1 MSPWLDGVLRV
12 LAALALMLTN
22 GVILILMLRKV
33 LARFH
38 VRIGPNRVGPKGLL
52 QTVADVGK
60 LLTKEDF
67 APRAVDRWLFTIAP
81 IAVFV
86 PALAA
91 YAAIPFSETWII
103 ADLETGVLYTF
114 AALSLIPIGILM
126 AGWASSNKWSLLG
139 GMRAAAQQIA
149 YEVPLLLSAIPVIM
163 LAGTMNMEVVTEA
176 QQGAWA
182 IIPRWYIF
190 HPIGFGAFILFLV
203 AALAELNQTPFDM
216 SEAESELVAGFA
228 TEYSGMRFGFLF
240 LAEFSNSFVVSA
252 LAVVLFFGG
261 WTLPFLPVEW
271 VAAVAPV
278 IFVMKVYFGIFVLM
292 WIRGTQPRIRIDQLL
307 SFGWKALIPI
317 SLVWILFTGLLLKV
331 VG

>member
-1 MSPWLDGVLRV
+1 MSPWLDGLLRV
-12 LAALALMLTN
+12 LAALGLMLAN

-67 APRAVDRWLFTIAP
+67 APRAVDRWLFTLAP
-81 IAVFV
+81 IAIFV
-86 PALAA
+86 PAFAA
-91 YAAIPFSETWII
+91 YAAIPFSDTWII

-163 LAGTMNMEVVTEA
+163 LAGTMNMAVISDA
-176 QQGAWA
+176 QQGVWA
-182 IIPRWYIF
+182 VVPRWYIF
-190 HPIGFGAFILFLV
+190 HPIGFGAFLLFLV

-228 TEYSGMRFGFLF
+228 TEYSGMRFGFQF
-240 LAEFSNSFVVSA
+240 LAEFSNEFIVSA

-271 VAAVAPV
+271 TASIAPV
-278 IFVMKVYFGIFVLM
+278 VFVIKVYIGIFVLM

-307 SFGWKALIPI
+307 SLGWKALIPL
-317 SLVWILFTGLLLKV
+317 SLVWITFTGVLLKV